1 LAFSAQTSA
10 NGTQN
15 VIDSK
20 MDRRRMGF
28 YAPKT
33 GKEGVIFVDDLN
45 MPKKEQ
51 YGAQPPIELLRQW
64 MDYGGWY
71 ELNADKEFRT
81 TTNVRFCAA
90 MGPPGGGR
98 SNITNRYVRHY
109 NVLYVEPY
117 QTPSLTIIFSN
128 IMEWMFENAKK
139 VQYAKSVTSMK
150 DSIVSITINTYYD
163 IQKQFRPTPA
173 KSHYIYNLRDVSKV
187 FQGIAKADARSI
199 RNDNDMIKIWA
210 HECIRVFHDRL
221 ISIDDR
227 EEFRELIRKRVK
239 DKFKKEWNKLVE
251 VQPLLFASFCPTI
264 FPDNDQT
271 KKPFN
276 NLYCELTDRTKM
288 QKVANESLESFNM
301 MFRSKKMDLVLF
313 TDAIEHIVKIH
324 RIITTQFGHALLVGV
339 GGSGRKSLTEL
350 ATFIANYEIMVLE
363 MSKGYDFTQW
373 RDDLKNKLFLNCG
386 LVQTNM
392 VFLFSDTQI
401 INEAF
406 VEDINNIL
414 NNGEVPNLYNAE
426 DLTNIYDTIV

>member
-1 LAFSAQTSA
+1 
-10 NGTQN
+10 
-15 VIDSK
+15 
-20 MDRRRMGF
+20 
-28 YAPKT
+28 
-33 GKEGVIFVDDLN
+33 
-45 MPKKEQ
+45 
-51 YGAQPPIELLRQW
+51 
-64 MDYGGWY
+64 
-71 ELNADKEFRT
+71 
-81 TTNVRFCAA
+81 
-90 MGPPGGGR
+90 
-98 SNITNRYVRHY
+98 
-109 NVLYVEPY
+109 
-117 QTPSLTIIFSN
+117 
-128 IMEWMFENAKK
+128 
-139 VQYAKSVTSMK
+139 
-150 DSIVSITINTYYD
+150 
-163 IQKQFRPTPA
+163 
-173 KSHYIYNLRDVSKV
+173 V